1 MYKAVVMAG
10 GVGSRMWPVSR
21 RAHPKQ
27 LLRLAGAETMF
38 GHSVTR
44 MDPLMLP
51 EHVYVVARADLIDTL
66 SEQVPS
72 VPKANFIVE
81 PEGRGTAPAIGLAAI
96 HLLRD
101 DPDAIMAVVTADHFI
116 ADTAAFRTALAAAEA
131 LAAAGHLV
139 TLGMRPTFA
148 STGFG
153 YIRQGWRSYPVGD
166 LVAYDVLRFTE
177 KPDAATA
184 EDMVRSGE
192 YVWNGGHVR
201 LAS

>member
-116 ADTAAFRTALAAAEA
+116 ADTAAFRAVLSCRRPCCLRRTAL
-131 LAAAGHLV
+131 H
-139 TLGMRPTFA
+139 
-148 STGFG
+148 
-153 YIRQGWRSYPVGD
+153 
-166 LVAYDVLRFTE
+166 
-177 KPDAATA
+177 
-184 EDMVRSGE
+184 GE
-192 YVWNGGHVR
+192 TR
-201 LAS
+201 CRDS